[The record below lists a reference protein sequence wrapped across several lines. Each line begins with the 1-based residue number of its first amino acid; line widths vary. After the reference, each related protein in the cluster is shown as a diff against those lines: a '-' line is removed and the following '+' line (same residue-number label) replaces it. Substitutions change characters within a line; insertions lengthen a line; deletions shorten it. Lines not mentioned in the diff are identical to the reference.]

1 MITRTGSDFIR
12 LKNFRTWDFSKLK
25 IEANERVQHWL
36 LSWAVMWI
44 SKESW
49 HALYA
54 SLLLLEHTKWEYSE
68 VPEIVVCLASSQPH
82 VTICLAQPSSQYLCF
97 KNPVRSFY
105 SFLTNDLFCFL
116 GTIGH
121 IVFLLRSFHF
131 DVLPLTARGN
141 VVDQK
146 RSIAVVQLHCKQQVQ
161 QLLQESHS
169 FSCSFSGMKEGDV
182 ATYFSGKSE
191 T

>member
-1 MITRTGSDFIR
+1 MITRIGPNFIR
-12 LKNFRTWDFSKLK
+12 LKNFRTWEFSKLE
-25 IEANERVQHWL
+25 IEATLAFILSCDANLLRITARILCIASVVRTCQVRVQW
-36 LSWAVMWI
+36 
-44 SKESW
+44 
-49 HALYA
+49 
-54 SLLLLEHTKWEYSE
+54 
-68 VPEIVVCLASSQPH
+68 SSRNCSVSSIITTTRYNLPP
-82 VTICLAQPSSQYLCF
+82 QPSSQYLCF

-116 GTIGH
+116 GTIVH

-131 DVLPLTARGN
+131 DLLALTARGN

-169 FSCSFSGMKEGDV
+169 FSCSFLGMKEGDV
-182 ATYFSGKSE
+182 ATYFSGKYE

>member
-1 MITRTGSDFIR
+1 ME
-12 LKNFRTWDFSKLK
+12 

-36 LSWAVMWI
+36 LSWAALCI

-49 HALYA
+49 HVLYA
-54 SLLLLEHTKWEYSE
+54 LLLLLEYIQWEYSE
-68 VPEIVVCLASSQPH
+68 ILEIVACLASSQPH
-82 VTICLAQPSSQYLCF
+82 ATFCLAQSASQYLCF

-105 SFLTNDLFCFL
+105 SFPTNDLFCFL

-131 DVLPLTARGN
+131 DVLALTARGN

-169 FSCSFSGMKEGDV
+169 FSCSFSGMKEGDI

>member
-1 MITRTGSDFIR
+1 MYLRRIMACTICIASIVRTYQV
-12 LKNFRTWDFSKLK
+12 
-25 IEANERVQHWL
+25 RVQW
-36 LSWAVMWI
+36 S
-44 SKESW
+44 SRN
-49 HALYA
+49 
-54 SLLLLEHTKWEYSE
+54 
-68 VPEIVVCLASSQPH
+68 CLASSQPPI
-82 VTICLAQPSSQYLCF
+82 TFSLAQSSSQYLCF
-97 KNPVRSFY
+97 ENPVRSFY
-105 SFLTNDLFCFL
+105 SFPSNDLFCFL

-121 IVFLLRSFHF
+121 IVCLLQSFHF
-131 DVLPLTARGN
+131 DVLALTARGN

-169 FSCSFSGMKEGDV
+169 FSCSFQGMKEGDV

>member
-1 MITRTGSDFIR
+1 MITRIGPNFIR
-12 LKNFRTWDFSKLK
+12 LKNFRIWDISKLE
-25 IEANERVQHWL
+25 IEVNERVQYWL
-36 LSWAVMWI
+36 LSWAAMCI

-54 SLLLLEHTKWEYSE
+54 LLLLLEHIKWEHSE
-68 VPEIVVCLASSQPH
+68 VLEIVACLAPSKPH
-82 VTICLAQPSSQYLCF
+82 VTFCFAQSSSQYLCF
-97 KNPVRSFY
+97 KNLVRSFY
-105 SFLTNDLFCFL
+105 SFPTNDLFCFL
-116 GTIGH
+116 GTMGH

-131 DVLPLTARGN
+131 DVLALTARGN

-161 QLLQESHS
+161 QLLQEGHS